1 MFAFLS
7 RLRLTSSA
15 PAHED
20 TADDASSLNRS
31 LNLPWPVTE
40 SSTRRPA
47 ISTTTARA
55 PASGPP
61 SMTISYPIPR
71 AVANSLTGL
80 DEYIGPSG
88 GTGVPTGATYGGAAH
103 RPSRAQPP
111 QVAGGSNAW
120 YDPEK
125 PRRLGDRPPVQA
137 ATQATYAP
145 PAVVRLDSEA
155 FIPVGS
161 DDENEE
167 DTSPPRYSSH
177 RNISTDVV
185 SQESYPYSGYVTAP
199 ASVVSNIPGTAQ
211 RPPTRRSDSR
221 PDVLHSDHEEH
232 DDGGELYTSPFDS
245 DSDEGFYFPVPPRS
259 TSTASLSSASKSTNG
274 NGSTMPKSR
283 WALKLQLH
291 NAQSMP
297 SLQTG
302 AGSSTRHFSH
312 PAQSQARPPPV
323 DQRLTHPSHGAPPLG
338 LAPGAQPA
346 AVSVDTDVYKQAYNY
361 PLAKQLSPIAEQDYF
376 SPVLESSS
384 RAASLRYARGKNA
397 SSSTGKASPGAESL
411 GELGAALLHGAP
423 AEDTAAA
430 EVGEKESLKTR
441 TGSVRT
447 GSGGSIGTINGNM
460 VSLSRAGSASM
471 GQLNG
476 SPSEITLVIQI

>member
-1 MFAFLS
+1 M
-7 RLRLTSSA
+7 
-15 PAHED
+15 
-20 TADDASSLNRS
+20 
-31 LNLPWPVTE
+31 
-40 SSTRRPA
+40 
-47 ISTTTARA
+47 
-55 PASGPP
+55 
-61 SMTISYPIPR
+61 
-71 AVANSLTGL
+71 
-80 DEYIGPSG
+80 
-88 GTGVPTGATYGGAAH
+88 
-103 RPSRAQPP
+103 
-111 QVAGGSNAW
+111 
-120 YDPEK
+120 
-125 PRRLGDRPPVQA
+125 
-137 ATQATYAP
+137 
-145 PAVVRLDSEA
+145 
-155 FIPVGS
+155 
-161 DDENEE
+161 
-167 DTSPPRYSSH
+167 
-177 RNISTDVV
+177 
-185 SQESYPYSGYVTAP
+185 TAP
-199 ASVVSNIPGTAQ
+199 ASVASNIPAQ

-221 PDVLHSDHEEH
+221 PDVLHSDYEEH

-274 NGSTMPKSR
+274 NGSTMQKSR

-302 AGSSTRHFSH
+302 AGTSTRHFSH

-323 DQRLTHPSHGAPPLG
+323 DQRLTHPMHGAPPPDI
-338 LAPGAQPA
+338 APSSQPV

-376 SPVLESSS
+376 SPVVEPSS

-397 SSSTGKASPGAESL
+397 STSTGKASPGAESL
-411 GELGAALLHGAP
+411 GELGAALLNGGVPTEA
-423 AEDTAAA
+423 TAAA

-476 SPSEITLVIQI
+476 SPSEIMRTLTYLD